1 MSRLVRPTLL
11 LAGAGAAV
19 AGARHLARRRADE
32 CKPIFAVAPAAPA
45 PRPVVEEPVMAER
58 PTVAPERP
66 GVAPPPLAEEPPV
79 VAEPSPSVAEPGAP
93 TQEPVAGE
101 EPWFVAD
108 VQEPARNE
116 RASDTWSGRPIGS

>member
-1 MSRLVRPTLL
+1 
-11 LAGAGAAV
+11 
-19 AGARHLARRRADE
+19 
-32 CKPIFAVAPAAPA
+32 
-45 PRPVVEEPVMAER
+45 MAER

-116 RASDTWSGRPIGS
+116 ADEGALSFCGEDKATGFGTLSPCRCAASERWE